1 MSSES
6 LIVILAVGLI
16 AGWLAGQIVHGTG
29 YGIIND
35 LIIGVVGSF
44 IGGWFLP
51 QLGIHFGAGIIAAV
65 IDATIG
71 AVLLLL
77 VLRLVRGGGRWDGDG
92 VDDGAA
98 IASAI
103 IAVCER
109 DYARPRIVEVSVWAA
124 ARQQQASRK

>member
-6 LIVILAVGLI
+6 LTLTLAVGLT
-16 AGWLAGQIVHGTG
+16 AGWLAGQIVRGTG

-44 IGGWFLP
+44 IGGGLLP
-51 QLGIHFGAGIIAAV
+51 LIGVPPGAGIIAAV

-77 VLRLVRGGGRWDGDG
+77 VLRLVHRGSRWDGG
-92 VDDGAA
+92 WGRRWGWH
-98 IASAI
+98 
-103 IAVCER
+103 C
-109 DYARPRIVEVSVWAA
+109 
-124 ARQQQASRK
+124 